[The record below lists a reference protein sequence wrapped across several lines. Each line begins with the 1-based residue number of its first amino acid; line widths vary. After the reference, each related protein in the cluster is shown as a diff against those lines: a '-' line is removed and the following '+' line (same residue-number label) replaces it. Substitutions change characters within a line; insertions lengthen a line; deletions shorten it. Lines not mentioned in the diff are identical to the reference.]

1 MNIWFLH
8 HLTRSL
14 VENTKNGSMYNSW
27 TKTPIK
33 ILIDRIIS
41 MTIDWIIE
49 GAYIGEKN
57 IEKYHQPMINERN
70 KNIESYGNSEN
81 SPSLQEAKEV
91 LDQITQDKTV
101 NNALQQKDS
110 SIHIE
115 TKNKTNNNQENILD
129 PLFISKITAKLL
141 NKITQII
148 INSKTMSDEWKELCI
163 EQVVIQYKST
173 YGLLSSSNQK
183 TQDKERQL
191 ADLMLDQVVKGNYA
205 PPEYRRQLLAHVE
218 QLDKVDSKPLRDRLL
233 QAIAEDEARESSH

>member
-1 MNIWFLH
+1 
-8 HLTRSL
+8 
-14 VENTKNGSMYNSW
+14 
-27 TKTPIK
+27 
-33 ILIDRIIS
+33 

-57 IEKYHQPMINERN
+57 IEKYHQSMINEHN

-115 TKNKTNNNQENILD
+115 TENITNNNQENILD
-129 PLFISKITAKLL
+129 PLFISKIAAKLL
-141 NKITQII
+141 NEITQII

-163 EQVVIQYKST
+163 EPIVIQYKNT
-173 YGLLSSSNQK
+173 YGLLSSINQK

-191 ADLMLDQVVKGNYA
+191 ADLMLDQVVNGNYA
-205 PPEYRRQLLAHVE
+205 PPEYRRQLLIRVK
-218 QLDKVDSKPLRDRLL
+218 QLDIVDREPLFNRLL
-233 QAIAEDEARESSH
+233 KAIEKDEEKERSH